1 MVVVLP
7 VVVEEVVVEPVVV
20 DEVVDGPR
28 KKEKKRNEIHTHEYF
43 IILD

>member
-28 KKEKKRNEIHTHEYF
+28 KKEKKVMRLVHMNTS
-43 IILD
+43 